1 MSLTT
6 FLKNIEVEK
15 KFKEE
20 IKYPVFKSNAMPLA
34 VPKTK
39 HYSLVGTAFDYL
51 LRFFVE
57 SINENVSTEGWV
69 AFDGLRDIKNQF
81 PNDVYQTGKNI
92 ISSAEKNYKKY
103 LDTKII
109 TNDIL
114 IDVLKLAKLD
124 IFFRSGC
131 IDDLNEVDNADVEDL
146 KCLYRL
152 VNPDEWYAKEVCI
165 LNPTFNEGSLLVG
178 GADADIIIDDML
190 IDIKTTMKLEFKKD
204 YINQLVGYYILYK
217 IGEIHGIK
225 NKKKDV
231 EVLKLGIYFSRFGIL
246 KVFYIEDIINLDT
259 LPEFIQWFIE
269 QCNIKNDGIK
279 KNKVYEKHDTEPKIT
294 RVNENNSKFML
305 DEIGNFIV
313 TFIEGKELEF
323 YDKYYNSFINAEDF
337 KNRYVDIIETI
348 NKDYKLEDLT
358 QTTFE
363 SFIIM
368 VNKWGDFQN

>member
-20 IKYPVFKSNAMPLA
+20 IRYPVFKSNAIPLA
-34 VPKTK
+34 VPQTK

-51 LRFFVE
+51 LRFFIE
-57 SINENVSTEGWV
+57 RINENVIIEGWV
-69 AFDGLRDIKNQF
+69 AFNGLRDIKNQF
-81 PNDVYQTGKNI
+81 SNDVYQTGRNI
-92 ISSAEKNYKKY
+92 ILSAEKNYKKY

-109 TNDIL
+109 TNEML
-114 IDVLKLAKLD
+114 SDVLKLAKLD

-131 IDDLNEVDNADVEDL
+131 IDDLNKVDNADVEDL
-146 KCLYRL
+146 KYLYKL
-152 VNPDEWYAKEVCI
+152 INPDEWYAKSVCI
-165 LNPTFNEGSLLVG
+165 LNPTFNEASLLVG

-190 IDIKTTMKLEFKKD
+190 IDIKTTKKLELKKD

-217 IGEIHGIK
+217 IEELHGIK
-225 NKKKDV
+225 KKKKDI
-231 EVLKLGIYFSRFGIL
+231 EILKLGIYFSRFGIL

-259 LPEFIQWFIE
+259 LPQFIQWFIG
-269 QCNIKNDGIK
+269 QCNITNDRIK
-279 KNKVYEKHDTEPKIT
+279 KNKVFENYNIEPKIT
-294 RVNENNSKFML
+294 QFNKNNSKLML

-348 NKDYKLEDLT
+348 NEDYKLEDLT

-363 SFIIM
+363 SFIII
-368 VNKWGDFQN
+368 VNKWGDFQI